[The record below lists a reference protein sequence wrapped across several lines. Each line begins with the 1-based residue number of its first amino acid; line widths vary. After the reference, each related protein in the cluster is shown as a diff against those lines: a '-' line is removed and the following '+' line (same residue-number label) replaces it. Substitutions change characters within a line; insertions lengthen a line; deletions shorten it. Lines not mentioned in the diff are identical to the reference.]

1 MEYLALVRLRA
12 LIAQRAEVAQAE
24 AQEVTLKKAI
34 DEPASSA
41 HETVNRS
48 ENAHRALIK
57 GGKILAPPRV
67 PVPDPPPVTKLIESE
82 SLQPPP
88 PPNSTVSSCHLAL
101 VI

>member
-41 HETVNRS
+41 NEPVNRS

-67 PVPDPPPVTKLIESE
+67 PVPDPPQSQSPLKAKAVKASH
-82 SLQPPP
+82 
-88 PPNSTVSSCHLAL
+88 STVSPYHLAL